1 LGKPLAGASRWES
14 ARIMPPERP
23 RFGTP
28 RPAPVDEKPQGI
40 PASRA
45 PSGYQAT
52 LLKMIDSAASDPRQL
67 RRIVYQFA
75 RMNLERE
82 TGQRGANL
90 SPAEIKECMQALE
103 TAISRV
109 ETDCSRA
116 ELAHTHFPQLEGP
129 TQAQVESTPP
139 PPPPSDLDEVA
150 AQAPEGRRTGAVL
163 VPIRPRERA
172 VIAEPNDEAGER
184 IAWSPRPLAALG
196 AERPPA
202 AEKQPKPQVEIVYPE
217 RPGPEAERARRRVWL
232 WFITW
237 PMIQLVGPIVFCL
250 ALYLA
255 FTGHLGPL
263 ASAPKLADPYSAE
276 QAARVQPS
284 GLPLPTAF
292 GVYAVSNGVLNGLD
306 ALPIKVP
313 DPRVALSA
321 EIKQPSRVVLPDGR
335 VMFIVF
341 RRDLVNS
348 APQKVAVRV
357 VARVA
362 RAVTLNVGKAVSVD
376 LESSWRIRGNAY
388 DFKVSPL
395 PENRE
400 MIAIRPEEEDF
411 VLPAGRYALA
421 LGGLGYDFSVDGPVT
436 AAAQCLESFEALNGP
451 VFSECRSSK

>member
-1 LGKPLAGASRWES
+1 
-14 ARIMPPERP
+14 MPPERP
-23 RFGTP
+23 RVGTP
-28 RPAPVDEKPQGI
+28 RPAPEDEKLQGI

-45 PSGYQAT
+45 PSDYQAT
-52 LLKMIDSAASDPRQL
+52 LLRIIDSATSDPRHL
-67 RRIVYQFA
+67 RWLVYQLA
-75 RMNLERE
+75 RINLQRE
-82 TGQRGANL
+82 TGHKAANL
-90 SPAEIKECMQALE
+90 SPPETRECMHALE

-116 ELAHTHFPQLEGP
+116 ELAHTRFPQLEGP
-129 TQAQVESTPP
+129 AQAQIESSL
-139 PPPPSDLDEVA
+139 PPPSDFDEGDL
-150 AQAPEGRRTGAVL
+150 QPPEGTGTGAVI
-163 VPIRPRERA
+163 PIRPRERA
-172 VIAEPNDEAGER
+172 VSAEHSDEGGER
-184 IAWSPRPLAALG
+184 TAWSPQPLAALG
-196 AERPPA
+196 AEGPA
-202 AEKQPKPQVEIVYPE
+202 AAERLPKPQVEIVYPE
-217 RPGPEAERARRRVWL
+217 QPGPEAERARRRVWL

-237 PMIQLVGPIVFCL
+237 PMIQLVGPILFCV

-263 ASAPKLADPYSAE
+263 GSAPKSQEANSAE
-276 QAARVQPS
+276 QATRVQPS

-292 GVYAVSNGVLNGLD
+292 GVYAMSNGMLNELD
-306 ALPIKVP
+306 TLPIKVP

-335 VMFIVF
+335 VVFIVF

-362 RAVTLNVGKAVSVD
+362 RAVTLTVGKAVSTD
-376 LESSWRIRGNAY
+376 LDSSWRIRANAY

-400 MIAIRPEEEDF
+400 MIAIRPEEDDF
-411 VLPAGRYALA
+411 SLPAGRYALA
-421 LGGLGYDFSVDGPVT
+421 LGGAGYDFSVDGPVT

>member
-1 LGKPLAGASRWES
+1 
-14 ARIMPPERP
+14 MPPERP

-28 RPAPVDEKPQGI
+28 RPAPADEKPQGI
-40 PASRA
+40 PANRA
-45 PSGYQAT
+45 PSDYQAT
-52 LLKMIDSAASDPRQL
+52 LLRIIDSAASDPRHL
-67 RRIVYQFA
+67 RWLVYQLA
-75 RMNLERE
+75 RVNLQRE
-82 TGQRGANL
+82 AGQKGPNL
-90 SPAEIKECMQALE
+90 SPADTKECMQALE

-116 ELAHTHFPQLEGP
+116 ELAHTRFPQLEGP
-129 TQAQVESTPP
+129 TQAQIESSL
-139 PPPPSDLDEVA
+139 PPPPSDLDA
-150 AQAPEGRRTGAVL
+150 GDPQPPEGTHMGAV

-172 VIAEPNDEAGER
+172 VGAEHDDESSER
-184 IAWSPRPLAALG
+184 IAWSPQPLAALG
-196 AERPPA
+196 AEHPPA
-202 AEKQPKPQVEIVYPE
+202 AEELPKPQVEIIYPE

-237 PMIQLVGPIVFCL
+237 PMVQLVGPIVFCL

-255 FTGHLGPL
+255 FSGHLGPL
-263 ASAPKLADPYSAE
+263 GSAPKSQESDSAE
-276 QAARVQPS
+276 QAVRVQPS

-292 GVYAVSNGVLNGLD
+292 GVYAVSNGMLYELD

-321 EIKQPSRVVLPDGR
+321 ELKQPSKVVLPDGH
-335 VMFIVF
+335 VLFIVF

-362 RAVTLNVGKAVSVD
+362 RAVALSVGKAVSTELD
-376 LESSWRIRGNAY
+376 SSWRIRGNAF
-388 DFKVSPL
+388 DFKVTPL

-411 VLPAGRYALA
+411 ALPAGRYALA
-421 LGGLGYDFSVDGPVT
+421 LGGLGYDFTVDGPVT